1 MSRRLQQWVEACGG
15 DGNGEFRYG
24 WRSCV
29 GGGWGHKRARE
40 RIRSQN
46 THGLWAMLVGWLH
59 LIFLRIYADNGDE
72 NWRPNK
78 MP

>member
-1 MSRRLQQWVEACGG
+1 MGTGMVSSGMAGAQ
-15 DGNGEFRYG
+15 
-24 WRSCV
+24 CV

-46 THGLWAMLVGWLH
+46 THSLWAMLVGWLH
-59 LIFLRIYADNGDE
+59 LIFLRICADNGDE